1 MGREDFPKDTHTRPY
16 SLTPSHPHPHSCTQS
31 NTHTHSHPCTHTT
44 SPMFIHTH
52 SHAHSFTH
60 SYSHTHWHT
69 HSHIYTHTH
78 TRAHAHWHDLTHIHT
93 HTPHISSGVHTI
105 THGSA
110 STSLRMPDQQ
120 QLLRFSFPGAC
131 GQGRLETRSDAWVDS

>member
-1 MGREDFPKDTHTRPY
+1 MGRGDFPKHTRTRPY

-31 NTHTHSHPCTHTT
+31 NTHAHSHPCTHTT

-60 SYSHTHWHT
+60 SYSHTLAHI
-69 HSHIYTHTH
+69 HIYTHTH
-78 TRAHAHWHDLTHIHT
+78 THAHAHWHDLTHIHT

-120 QLLRFSFPGAC
+120 LLRFSFPGAC